1 MKINKIYKEDCLL
14 GMEKIEDSS
23 IDLILCDLPYGTT
36 QNKWDSIIPLENYI
50 IQTIKN
56 KEVKLNQKEY
66 FLYCFE
72 NGITF
77 NNAKLIWKEK
87 YNKGLWHH
95 YNRIIKE
102 RGAIILTADGF
113 FTSQLIASNPK
124 MFKYKLIWDK
134 VSTTGF
140 LNAKRMPLRRH
151 EDICIFYK
159 KTPLY
164 YPKMEIRGKVREK
177 GGYNKKKGDGDMCYG
192 KFENIKSQNNKYY
205 PTSII
210 KVSNANQKNKIHP
223 TQKPTELFKY
233 LIETYTK
240 EGELVLDTC
249 MGSGTTAIACINS
262 KRNFIGFEINN
273 EYFELIQERINSIK
287 N

>member
-1 MKINKIYKEDCLL
+1 MEINKVYKEDCLIGL
-14 GMEKIEDSS
+14 EKIEDSS

-36 QNKWDSIIPLENYI
+36 QNKWDSIIPLEDYI

-56 KEVKLNQKEY
+56 KEVTLSQNEFY
-66 FLYCFE
+66 LHCFS
-72 NGITF
+72 NNITF
-77 NNAKLIWKEK
+77 PNAKTIWNTQHK
-87 YNKGLWHH
+87 KGLWFH
-95 YNRIIKE
+95 YQRVIKE

-113 FTSQLIASNPK
+113 FTSKLISSNPK

-151 EDICIFYK
+151 EDICVFYK
-159 KTPLY
+159 KTPIY

-192 KFENIKSQNNKYY
+192 KFENIKSQNNEYY

-210 KVSNANQKNKIHP
+210 KVSNANQKNKVHP
-223 TQKPTELFKY
+223 TQKPVELFKY

-240 EGELVLDTC
+240 KGDLVLDTC
-249 MGSGTTAIACINS
+249 MGSGTTALACVES
-262 KRNFIGFEINN
+262 DRNFLGFEIN
-273 EYFELIQERINSIK
+273 EDYFKFINKRLNSL
-287 N
+287 